1 MTKKKA
7 WQTLFLM
14 SVIFSVYQL
23 LFQHRDDLFLEKQA
37 KDIMYSGIQHSLTE
51 MFPLL
56 MYEESTFNI
65 EHLMEN
71 LTHHLKEEV
80 FPAID
85 YCEKY
90 WQDTEGLIS
99 KREDIPSYYLETD
112 ESKTEQYP
120 EVETEYSETKVN
132 DYTEEQLKNY
142 DYLIKNFYTI
152 DSTTTV
158 TAGELNGLL
167 LASKDLSITF
177 TEKEPKILIYHTH
190 GSENFIDSLGSGKEE
205 TIIGVGDELTRIL
218 EEKYHIKTY
227 HDRSFYD
234 TINGNLDR
242 SKAYTYAGNGVKKIL
257 EKYPSIE
264 VVIDLHRDAVKAG
277 TKLITEINGKKTAKI
292 MFFNGLSR
300 TAKNGD
306 ITYLQNS
313 NKEDN
318 LAFSLQMQLAA
329 AKQYPGFTRKIYLK
343 GYRYNLHLKPRSLLI
358 EAGAQTNTKEEVK
371 NAMEPLADLLYQVLK
386 KKE

>member
-37 KDIMYSGIQHSLTE
+37 KDIMYSGIRYSLTE

-71 LTHHLKEEV
+71 LTIHLKEEV

-120 EVETEYSETKVN
+120 EVETEYSETKVDN
-132 DYTEEQLKNY
+132 YTEEQSS
-142 DYLIKNFYTI
+142 IKIDDEVHLATGYT
-152 DSTTTV
+152 
-158 TAGELNGLL
+158 LNL
-167 LASKDLSITF
+167 
-177 TEKEPKILIYHTH
+177 TE
-190 GSENFIDSLGSGKEE
+190 EE
-205 TIIGVGDELTRIL
+205 
-218 EEKYHIKTY
+218 
-227 HDRSFYD
+227 S
-234 TINGNLDR
+234 
-242 SKAYTYAGNGVKKIL
+242 KKIL
-257 EKYPSIE
+257 SFLTNQSIYK
-264 VVIDLHRDAVKAG
+264 AV
-277 TKLITEINGKKTAKI
+277 
-292 MFFNGLSR
+292 R
-300 TAKNGD
+300 
-306 ITYLQNS
+306 
-313 NKEDN
+313 
-318 LAFSLQMQLAA
+318 
-329 AKQYPGFTRKIYLK
+329 
-343 GYRYNLHLKPRSLLI
+343 
-358 EAGAQTNTKEEVK
+358 V
-371 NAMEPLADLLYQVLK
+371 
-386 KKE
+386 